1 MLTKGKPMGVN
12 TYYSQELGGYNNLC
26 DDHMPLTNDEALE
39 LLDIEFITET
49 SEPCSMCDC
58 E

>member
-1 MLTKGKPMGVN
+1 MGVN

-26 DDHMPLTNDEALE
+26 DEHMPFITTPEALE
-39 LLDIEFITET
+39 LLDIEFIGET
-49 SEPCSMCDC
+49 TEPCSVCDC